1 MIAACLLAGQEQRQ
15 CQFQTRTRALAVG
28 DSSGWELL
36 LLLLLLRLRKLFRQ
50 LVASAQYGQL
60 FAATLATA
68 ARLVGT
74 TRVTRIAGPLASQ
87 LLLLPLMSTTHN
99 NNSDYHYY

>member
-1 MIAACLLAGQEQRQ
+1 MIAACLLAGREQRQ

-28 DSSGWELL
+28 DSSGWE
-36 LLLLLLRLRKLFRQ
+36 LLLLLRLRKLFRQ